1 MFAIYLSSGPEKEK
15 SMLKRFSEG
24 FKRAFTLTPGEGTID
39 KEDILLLERIA
50 AQVVKRKMTD
60 PVILLVESC
69 GPMNFIGSQVIH
81 FLRPILDLA
90 CNTKEIERLAIILE
104 KRNSL
109 PLFVKILERMRDEG
123 AK

>member
-1 MFAIYLSSGPEKEK
+1 MAATLRMPMSQSI
-15 SMLKRFSEG
+15 LKRFSDG
-24 FKRAFTLTPGEGTID
+24 FKRAFTLTPGEGAID

-50 AQVVKRKMTD
+50 AQVVKRRMTD
-60 PVILLVESC
+60 PAILLVESC

-81 FLRPILDLA
+81 FLRPLLDLS